1 MLRGEVRAEVA
12 TEEAPAAA
20 VGGAVDAVA
29 VDPGEPRRRAVRE
42 GGAHV
47 DEGAVRDAVAGDEDG
62 RLAADPER
70 HDRAMGGVEAPKNL
84 IEGSD
89 GGRVAE

>member
-1 MLRGEVRAEVA
+1 VVLL
-12 TEEAPAAA
+12 TPWLLTP
-20 VGGAVDAVA
+20 DS
-29 VDPGEPRRRAVRE
+29 PE

-84 IEGSD
+84 VEGSD